1 MSGMEWYIRQAVAGS
16 MVGFLTEASRLLMT
30 GASLWSVLVLGSCE
44 GLLGGMV
51 AQKLLNDEGG
61 WTGEL
66 RLRKPDFSR
75 L

>member
-1 MSGMEWYIRQAVAGS
+1 